1 MCEALATA
9 ISSSWRFP
17 QDWPSPHHQGAGL
30 PTLRVEVVIDLSQ
43 RLSYIDPLSL
53 PPSKNALEGNILQ
66 SFYRKRRSFQTNCST
81 ERQQQTTLTLFIW
94 INYIEIFLSFLTSSI
109 LSCNPVQG
117 MKPKQTKNPKTTVVC
132 STNNPSHH
140 NCSIQLLYIYIY
152 ILYHGYKN
160 KIRYRRCATTHTHT
174 HTVKTN
180 HWKLYSPHWGQRY
193 TR

>member
-17 QDWPSPHHQGAGL
+17 QDWPSPHHLAAL
-30 PTLRVEVVIDLSQ
+30 VEVAIVIDLSQ
-43 RLSYIDPLSL
+43 GLSYIDPLSL
-53 PPSKNALEGNILQ
+53 PPSQNALEENIPQ
-66 SFYRKRRSFQTNCST
+66 IFYRKRCSFQTNFSFPT
-81 ERQQQTTLTLFIW
+81 ERQQQQTTLTLLFIW

-140 NCSIQLLYIYIY
+140 NSSI
-152 ILYHGYKN
+152 
-160 KIRYRRCATTHTHT
+160 
-174 HTVKTN
+174 
-180 HWKLYSPHWGQRY
+180 
-193 TR
+193 